1 MYYFDTSVVA
11 PLILPEKHS
20 KHIEDF
26 MRDVPAGSLAVSHW
40 VRVEFASLL
49 ARRVRMKELG
59 KAQALGA
66 MNVFEQLLT
75 RSFHV
80 IMPTIADFDE
90 AARLLQR
97 FDTGLRSGDALH
109 LVIAKNHDMEM
120 FYTLDKVLVKA
131 ATAHRIPAKLGV

>member
-1 MYYFDTSVVA
+1 MYYFDTSFVA

-20 KHIEDF
+20 KRIEDF
-26 MRDVPAGSLAVSHW
+26 MRDVPAGNLAVSHW

-66 MNVFEQLLT
+66 MDVFEQLLT

-80 IMPTIADFDE
+80 IMPTIADFDD
-90 AARLLQR
+90 ATRLLQK
-97 FDTGLRSGDALH
+97 FDTGLRAGDALH
-109 LVIAKNHDMEM
+109 LAIAKNHDAEM